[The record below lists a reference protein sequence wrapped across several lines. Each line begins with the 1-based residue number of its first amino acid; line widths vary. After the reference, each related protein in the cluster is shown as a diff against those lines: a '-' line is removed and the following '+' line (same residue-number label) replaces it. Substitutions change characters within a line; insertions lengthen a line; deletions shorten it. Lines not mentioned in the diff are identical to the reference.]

1 MAKKA
6 HNRYEKKVEQKPALS
21 QNKILVIGAPVV
33 AVIVIVGVLFGLGIV
48 HLPSVGSPS
57 TSFSAPNQIPYGP
70 PFTEVSATDYSPA
83 HTYSIYFIS
92 WIGCPI
98 GASLSWGIYGSINAY
113 YSSVQNDVYGHYS
126 SPDEGSLANIP
137 GLIFTTGFSFSA
149 KGYNYTFSPFYMY
162 NETMTGTYPSNTP
175 IPSSQLVSTGESEIN
190 ASGLPSAITSLA
202 YKYTAVVLTNQGK
215 PSAYLGNPAHVN
227 TVLIITGPSGTWM
240 LNGPYF
246 DPTYLLSN
254 TYTYQYLQSN
264 YNGVQP
270 IVDEMSAI
278 NSQLNL

>member
-6 HNRYEKKVEQKPALS
+6 HNRYEKKIEQKPKLS

-33 AVIVIVGVLFGLGIV
+33 AIIVIVGVLFVSGIV
-48 HLPSVGSPS
+48 HLPSGGSPS
-57 TSFSAPNQIPYGP
+57 SSFTPPTQIPYGLS
-70 PFTEVSATDYSPA
+70 FAEVSATDYAPA
-83 HTYSIYFIS
+83 HSYSIYFIS

-98 GASLSWGIYGSINAY
+98 GASVSWGIYGSIKAY

-202 YKYTAVVLTNQGK
+202 YKYTAVVPTNQGK

-246 DPTYLLSN
+246 DPTYLLS
-254 TYTYQYLQSN
+254 YTYQYLQSN
-264 YNGVQP
+264 YNGVNP
-270 IVDEMSAI
+270 IVNEMSAI